1 MPVTEV
7 RAFCD
12 ERGRVPLQEWLDDLE
27 EMEPKAFQACL
38 ALILKL
44 AAKGHELRRPTADYL
59 DDGVY
64 ELRTAVGNV
73 NYRILYFFFDK
84 NMACC
89 CDGLTKEKK
98 VPTSAINAAKRAK
111 RLVKSDPDRFTANLV
126 L

>member
-1 MPVTEV
+1 MPLTEV

-12 ERGRVPLQEWLDDLE
+12 ERGRVPLQKWLDGLE
-27 EMEPKAFQACL
+27 ETEPKAFQACL

-44 AAKGHELRRPTADYL
+44 EAQGHELRRPTADYL
-59 DDGVY
+59 EDGVY

-84 NMACC
+84 RMACC
-89 CDGLTKEKK
+89 WDGLTKEKK
-98 VPTSAINAAKRAK
+98 VPKGAINSAKRAK
-111 RLVKSDPDRFTANLV
+111 KLVKSDPDRFTADLT